1 MSHRTTLA
9 PMTTRPN
16 TALPL
21 AATFLAFL
29 SLVVLAAFD
38 QTVVSTVLPG
48 IQRDLRGTSDI
59 SWIFSAYLI
68 TSTVAVPLYGKLADQ
83 WGSKPAL
90 LAAASIFLAGSVFCG
105 ASGSA
110 TELVLA
116 RGLQGAGGGA
126 FMTLAMTSVA
136 RLFDPPLRF
145 RLQGLL
151 GAAFSLSTMAG
162 PVLGGILV
170 QYGSWRW
177 AFLFNVPAALLAIA
191 VLSFTLP
198 RTRAIRAS
206 GMDYRGALL
215 LTASLVCII
224 VGTSRNVAMG
234 VGRPGFVLAGIAL
247 ASVFI
252 WLQARTPNALLPLE
266 PFRHPSYVAANVLS
280 AASGIALFA
289 IVVFM
294 PLYFQS
300 ARMLTPTASGWHLMA
315 LTAGI
320 TLGSAA
326 GGRSLA
332 AAGRVRRLA
341 ITACG
346 LIFASLVALA
356 YGLASHRAPVF
367 VLSACLA
374 PLGAGLGI
382 LFPLVTVVAQR
393 SVCPTLLGV
402 ATASPVM
409 FRSVA
414 GALGVSVLDAIFSGA
429 MRHAGTAFPGIASKA
444 VTFESALSVVL
455 WVVAGVVLIAGL
467 AAWRLPPQLIRQAP
481 IRPTLG
487 ATAGMQV
494 QE

>member
-1 MSHRTTLA
+1 
-9 PMTTRPN
+9 MTTRPD

-29 SLVVLAAFD
+29 SLVVLAALD

-48 IQRDLRGTSDI
+48 IQRDLRGSSDI
-59 SWIFSAYLI
+59 AWIFSAYLI

-90 LAAASIFLAGSVFCG
+90 LAAASIFLAGSVLCG
-105 ASGSA
+105 ASSNA
-110 TELVLA
+110 VELVLA

-162 PVLGGILV
+162 PVLGGVLV

-177 AFLFNVPAALLAIA
+177 AFFFNVPAALLAIA
-191 VLSFTLP
+191 VLNFTLP
-198 RTRAIRAS
+198 RTRPIRAG

-224 VGTSRNVAMG
+224 VGTSRNVAPG
-234 VGRPGFVLAGIAL
+234 VGQAGFVLAGIAL
-247 ASVFI
+247 AAVFI
-252 WLQARTPNALLPLE
+252 RLQARAPNALLPLE
-266 PFRHPSYVAANVLS
+266 PFRHPSYVVANVLS

-289 IVVFM
+289 VVVFM

-326 GGRSLA
+326 GGRFLA

-341 ITACG
+341 TTACG
-346 LIFASLVALA
+346 LIFVALA
-356 YGLASHRAPVF
+356 ALAFALASHGAPVF
-367 VLSACLA
+367 ALAACLA

-393 SVCPTLLGV
+393 SVCPTMLGV

-429 MRHAGTAFPGIASKA
+429 MRHAGTTLPGAASGTAAF
-444 VTFESALSVVL
+444 EDALSVVL
-455 WVVAGVVLIAGL
+455 WVVAGVALMAGL
-467 AAWRLPPQLIRQAP
+467 AAWRLPRQLIRLAP
-481 IRPTLG
+481 LRPGLNV
-487 ATAGMQV
+487 AAGMEA